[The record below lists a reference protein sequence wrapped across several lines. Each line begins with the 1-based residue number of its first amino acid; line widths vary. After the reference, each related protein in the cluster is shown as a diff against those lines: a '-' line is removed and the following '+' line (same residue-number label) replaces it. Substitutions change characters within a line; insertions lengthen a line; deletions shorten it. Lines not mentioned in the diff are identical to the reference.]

1 MLRAEKTEKV
11 KELRERFEQMSSAVL
26 VDYQGMTVAE
36 ASNLRDVF
44 RAKGIIYKVV
54 KNTLVRHALADQPW
68 AKNLEPALHGMTGI
82 AWSFDEP
89 SAAARLIKEFRKEN
103 KKLNVKVGVLEGQV
117 LNADAV
123 ENTLAALPNKDEAR
137 AMLLATFNAPAQR
150 MAMLLNALV
159 SKQRRQ

>member
-89 SAAARLIKEFRKEN
+89 SAAARAAPLKRRVRGHSSRE
-103 KKLNVKVGVLEGQV
+103 
-117 LNADAV
+117 V
-123 ENTLAALPNKDEAR
+123 ELAELGSGAGRLTAGRASRCRPRAR
-137 AMLLATFNAPAQR
+137 RPRPHAGP
-150 MAMLLNALV
+150 
-159 SKQRRQ
+159 RRC